1 MKIVQCPTN
10 RVLPLFLGAY
20 FILFVVLLYRAR
32 LCQDAYYYWA
42 WSQYLAL
49 SYYDGPPLVAYL
61 LKLYTIIFGEYEFSL
76 YLFSRNHSPQYH
88 NSPLRVEP
96 WYCGEWLQNFY
107 MTHSLKYENT
117 IFSQQATIPTKHDG
131 NTTKIHMAVDT
142 CGFPIKF
149 NLTRSRR
156 SVSEDEL
163 SIRRIF

>member
-1 MKIVQCPTN
+1 MS
-10 RVLPLFLGAY
+10 LAY
-20 FILFVVLLYRAR
+20 IYSAV
-32 LCQDAYYYWA
+32 
-42 WSQYLAL
+42 
-49 SYYDGPPLVAYL
+49 
-61 LKLYTIIFGEYEFSL
+61 TI
-76 YLFSRNHSPQYH
+76 HH

-107 MTHSLKYENT
+107 MTHSLKYENA